1 MPEPAAAEGA
11 PDFGR
16 YKLIRRVS
24 LGGSAEIYKAKAL
37 GERGFEKVVALKRIL
52 PHAEE
57 NPDFVRMFVDEAQLV
72 AQLDHPL
79 IAKLYELGRARGS
92 TYIAMEYIY
101 GRDVQELQRAL
112 AQAGGTAPLALVA
125 AIGAQAAEALAYA
138 HGFVD
143 AHGVP
148 LRIVHRDVSPQ
159 NLMVTDSG
167 MVKLID
173 FGIARFVGRDAVTEA
188 GVVKGKHAY
197 MSPEQVRGQPLD
209 ARSDL
214 FSLGVILYELVM
226 GRRLFKAESVIETL
240 EQVTAA
246 EVPPLP
252 IDSPPELRRW
262 IMGCLAQRRE
272 DRPRDAATLARG
284 LEAALGGL
292 DPGTPAQVVQR
303 EYAACF
309 GERDVTEDEVTL
321 DEYHQALRAA
331 ELGEDAQ
338 LTRREASDITIV
350 PDTADL
356 AAYVEELRRHL
367 RESPAAGPVS
377 RARATPPTE
386 DP

>member
-1 MPEPAAAEGA
+1 MPELAEPT

-24 LGGSAEIYKAKAL
+24 LGGSAEIYKAKAF

-57 NPDFVRMFVDEAQLV
+57 NPEFVRMFVDEAQLV

-79 IAKLYELGRARGS
+79 IAKLYELGHARGS

-101 GRDVQELQRAL
+101 GRDLQELQRTL
-112 AQAGGTAPLALVA
+112 RDAGRTAPLALVA
-125 AIGAQAAEALAYA
+125 AVGAQAAEALAYA
-138 HGFVD
+138 HAFVD
-143 AHGVP
+143 TRGIP

-159 NLMVTDSG
+159 NLMVTDAG
-167 MVKLID
+167 AVKLID
-173 FGIARFVGRDAVTEA
+173 FGIARFVGRDAVTET

-209 ARSDL
+209 GRSDL
-214 FSLGVILYELVM
+214 FSLGVILYELVT

-240 EQVTAA
+240 EQVTAGD
-246 EVPPLP
+246 VPPLGL
-252 IDSPPELRRW
+252 DCPPELRRW
-262 IMGCLAQRRE
+262 IMRCLSKRPE
-272 DRPRDAATLARG
+272 DRPRDGRVLAQG
-284 LEAALGGL
+284 LRDALGGL
-292 DPGTPAQVVQR
+292 DAAAPAAVVQR
-303 EYAACF
+303 EYTALF

-321 DEYHQALRAA
+321 DEYYQALRAA
-331 ELGEDAQ
+331 ELGEDLQ
-338 LTRREASDITIV
+338 LSRREASDITIV

-367 RESPAAGPVS
+367 REAPAVAAPEAASGAPS
-377 RARATPPTE
+377 PPTRT
-386 DP
+386 P